1 MSQIASFLSE
11 SKRVENCSLQPIL
24 DMRYLFI
31 VTLFSASPSAFDSYE
46 PFLDDEL
53 MRQLSS
59 QSFWE
64 LPSLSRVLDGFVRLA
79 SIEDVLDDVNWVLQM
94 LLRIEMESVDV
105 VEMAAPLLSAL
116 LQSQQNSVVF
126 SLFLDQ
132 VMSLLPDS
140 FSVLVSFLLTAVQY
154 NRLDFILPRISE
166 ILSLTQQVASPSKT
180 VLAFNSVLLSL
191 SLPSL
196 ANQQQEIVSHLQTD
210 LAEPSSLRILTLASS
225 NGYIPCQREIDQLL
239 SNPVD
244 SVDYGDLMLS
254 LLQNHTID
262 ANSTSQVAVFLLS
275 SSSCEVQSVGV
286 RMCFES
292 WKQANQ
298 IDVVQFYQILSPLTV
313 LMRGEGQQIHEILEK
328 LYEVMN
334 IHDLIEL
341 DVMFSLLEG
350 VMNLRQTGYSIANHV
365 LVLKILLAY
374 LQKRQCRVEFPIW
387 EKQVDVI
394 IRLWKN
400 SLRNAEEWKLIV
412 ELLYSISRSPNY
424 LGSSKECIVSRL
436 SKERF

>member
-1 MSQIASFLSE
+1 
-11 SKRVENCSLQPIL
+11 
-24 DMRYLFI
+24 
-31 VTLFSASPSAFDSYE
+31 
-46 PFLDDEL
+46 
-53 MRQLSS
+53 
-59 QSFWE
+59 
-64 LPSLSRVLDGFVRLA
+64 
-79 SIEDVLDDVNWVLQM
+79 
-94 LLRIEMESVDV
+94 
-105 VEMAAPLLSAL
+105 
-116 LQSQQNSVVF
+116 
-126 SLFLDQ
+126 
-132 VMSLLPDS
+132 
-140 FSVLVSFLLTAVQY
+140 
-154 NRLDFILPRISE
+154 
-166 ILSLTQQVASPSKT
+166 
-180 VLAFNSVLLSL
+180 
-191 SLPSL
+191 
-196 ANQQQEIVSHLQTD
+196 
-210 LAEPSSLRILTLASS
+210 
-225 NGYIPCQREIDQLL
+225 
-239 SNPVD
+239 
-244 SVDYGDLMLS
+244 
-254 LLQNHTID
+254 
-262 ANSTSQVAVFLLS
+262 
-275 SSSCEVQSVGV
+275 
-286 RMCFES
+286 MCFES

-350 VMNLRQTGYSIANHV
+350 VMNLRQIGYSIANHV

>member
-1 MSQIASFLSE
+1 
-11 SKRVENCSLQPIL
+11 
-24 DMRYLFI
+24 MRYLFI

-105 VEMAAPLLSAL
+105 VEMAAPLLSVL

-132 VMSLLPDS
+132 VISLLPDS

-210 LAEPSSLRILTLASS
+210 LAEPSALRILTLASS

-313 LMRGEGQQIHEILEK
+313 LMRGEGQQVHEILEK